1 MKPYNPVERI
11 KELELEI
18 RMLKHENNNLRQVAM
33 NADSAEDDIED
44 LEEEITR
51 LKAREAELEE
61 QIEAVKLFIQQL
73 VAGLQKTDSLS

>member
-33 NADSAEDDIED
+33 NVDSAEDDIED

>member
-18 RMLKHENNNLRQVAM
+18 KQ
-33 NADSAEDDIED
+33 
-44 LEEEITR
+44 
-51 LKAREAELEE
+51 LKAREADLLQ